1 MSATGT
7 AAGTAA
13 GSAATLAFVHDPLC
27 GWCYGASPLLRA
39 ALGAGA
45 AEGPGEGAGEGT
57 EGGRAPR
64 LVLLHRALFTGA
76 NAHPHEGGFPEYAWA
91 NDVRIA
97 RVAGVPF
104 SDAYRERVLG
114 NPRLVHDSWN
124 TALAKQVVD
133 REAPG
138 RGAAWFLAVEEA
150 RFSRGED
157 VTAPGTLARLAAE
170 AAGIEP
176 DAFLA
181 AMALPETAR
190 AAEAERDRAAD
201 LCRRFGAGG
210 VPLFVL
216 ERGGAARAVP
226 HGPLLG
232 RPEAF
237 VRALGD
243 AARP

>member
-1 MSATGT
+1 MTAIGTSTGAATGP
-7 AAGTAA
+7 
-13 GSAATLAFVHDPLC
+13 AATLAFVHDPLC

-45 AEGPGEGAGEGT
+45 AEGPRAGQERDE
-57 EGGRAPR
+57 EGGALR

-97 RVAGVPF
+97 RVAGVTF
-104 SDAYRERVLG
+104 SEAYRERVLG

-133 REAPG
+133 RQAPG

-157 VTAPGTLARLAAE
+157 VTDPGTLARI
-170 AAGIEP
+170 AAGAAGVEP
-176 DAFLA
+176 GAFLD

-190 AAEAERDRAAD
+190 AAEAERDRAVD

-216 ERGGAARAVP
+216 EREGAARAVP

-237 VRALGD
+237 ARALT
-243 AARP
+243 AAG